1 MVKCLD
7 FHLNITCIFEIE
19 FGILL
24 RALVIS
30 GGGSK
35 GAFAGGVAEYLI
47 NEERVEYDL
56 FVGSSTGSLLITHLA
71 LGEIGRIKNVF
82 TNVEQKDIFYINPF
96 SIKEKEGEYTVAIN
110 HWNILKSFI
119 LKRQSFGDSK
129 NLRKL
134 IKDNLS
140 QKDFER
146 LKIMNKQV
154 VVSVSN
160 LTKFQT
166 EFKSSIDY
174 SYTDFVDW
182 IWASA
187 NYVPFMS
194 VMNKHGHEFAD
205 GGFGSHTPIQAAI
218 DLGAKE
224 VDVIILEPETLER
237 NFEPTTNPFGSL
249 MRVFGFMTEQIYY
262 DDLMIGKLKSKV
274 RNVTIRK
281 FHTPYLLTDFP
292 FVFKPKLMQKWWK
305 EGFDYAKSVHPQSTI
320 VTKEL

>member
-1 MVKCLD
+1 M
-7 FHLNITCIFEIE
+7 
-19 FGILL
+19 

-47 NEERVEYDL
+47 QHEKCEYDL
-56 FVGSSTGSLLITHLA
+56 FVGSSTGSLLISHLA
-71 LGEIGRIKNVF
+71 LGEISRIKKVF
-82 TNVEQKDIFYINPF
+82 TSVQQKDIFYINPF
-96 SIKEKEGEYTVAIN
+96 KIKELDDDNFNVSIN
-110 HWNILKSFI
+110 HWNTLKSFV
-119 LKRQSFGDSK
+119 LRRQSFGDSK

-134 IKDNLS
+134 IRESLTKDDFKLLKEQ
-140 QKDFER
+140 QKR
-146 LKIMNKQV
+146 I
-154 VVSVSN
+154 VVSVAN
-160 LTKFQT
+160 LTKFRT
-166 EFKSSIDY
+166 EFKSNIDY
-174 SYTDFVDW
+174 SYTDFIDW

-194 VMNKHGHEFAD
+194 VLNKHGHEFAD

-224 VDVIILEPETLER
+224 VDVIILETEHLER

-262 DDLMIGKLKSKV
+262 DDLMIGKLKSKA

-281 FHTPYLLTDFP
+281 FHTPYQLTDFP
-292 FVFKPKLMQKWWK
+292 FVFHPKLMKKWWN
-305 EGFDYAKSVHPQSTI
+305 EGFEHAKNHHSNSTI
-320 VTKEL
+320 IPREI

>member
-1 MVKCLD
+1 M
-7 FHLNITCIFEIE
+7 
-19 FGILL
+19 

-47 NEERVEYDL
+47 QHEKREYDL
-56 FVGSSTGSLLITHLA
+56 FVGTSTGSLLISHLA
-71 LGEIGRIKNVF
+71 LGEINRIKNIV

-96 SIKEKEGEYTVAIN
+96 KIKEVEDSQFDVSIN
-110 HWNILKSFI
+110 HWNIIKSFI
-119 LKRQSFGDSK
+119 LRRQTFGDSK

-134 IKDNLS
+134 IRDTLTIEDYK
-140 QKDFER
+140 R
-146 LKIMNKQV
+146 LKELNKRV
-154 VVSVSN
+154 VVSVAN

-166 EFKSSIDY
+166 EFKSNLDY
-174 SYTDFVDW
+174 SYTDFIDW

-194 VMNKHGHEFAD
+194 VLNKYGHEFAD
-205 GGFGSHTPIQAAI
+205 GGFGSHTPIQTAI

-224 VDVIILEPETLER
+224 VDVIILETEHLDR

-281 FHTPYLLTDFP
+281 FHTPYQLTDFP
-292 FVFKPKLMQKWWK
+292 FVFSPKVMKKWWK
-305 EGFDYAKSVHPQSTI
+305 EGFEHAKNHNSNSTI
-320 VTKEL
+320 IQRER

>member
-1 MVKCLD
+1 M
-7 FHLNITCIFEIE
+7 
-19 FGILL
+19 

-35 GAFAGGVAEYLI
+35 GAFAGGVAEYLVRH
-47 NEERVEYDL
+47 EKKEYDL
-56 FVGSSTGSLLITHLA
+56 FVGSSTGSLLISHLA
-71 LGEIGRIKNVF
+71 LGEIDRIKKVF

-96 SIKEKEGEYTVAIN
+96 KIKEIDDSEFTVSIN
-110 HWNILKSFI
+110 HWNTLKSFI

-134 IKDNLS
+134 IKDNLTIDDY
-140 QKDFER
+140 KR
-146 LKIMNKQV
+146 LKETHKRV
-154 VVSVSN
+154 VVSVAN
-160 LTKFQT
+160 LTKYQT
-166 EFKSSIDY
+166 EFKSNIDY

-194 VMNKHGHEFAD
+194 VLNKHGHEFAD

-218 DLGAKE
+218 DLGAQE
-224 VDVIILEPETLER
+224 IDVIILETEYLDR
-237 NFEPTTNPFGSL
+237 NFEPTTNPFSSL

-262 DDLMIGKLKSKV
+262 DDLMIGKLKSKA

-281 FHTPYLLTDFP
+281 FHTPYRLTDFP
-292 FVFKPKLMQKWWK
+292 FVFRPKLMKKWWK
-305 EGFDYAKSVHPQSTI
+305 EGFEHAKNHNSNSTI
-320 VTKEL
+320 IQKEK